1 MRNSV
6 RAALLFILIR
16 AAIASPPNQFVV
28 GYLPIGPS
36 GSTSLLAAD
45 AHGNLFIVGTVTET
59 SGRPQIRAIKTDPQ
73 GNELA
78 SLDFGGSLAAA
89 AAAAVDPQGNLV
101 VVGTTYSQDFVL
113 VSPLISSAGFVV
125 KLDSQ
130 LTKILFSTKLGG
142 SQGNTQAN
150 AVTLDRAGNIY
161 VAGSTS
167 ATDFPVIPGAFQV
180 DGPPAS
186 DDGLPTYAFATE
198 ISPNGTSLIYSTYYG
213 SESTNCAGDSC
224 IGVFGQTA
232 ATTIAVDDTGAVV
245 IAGDTTSN
253 ELGVTP
259 GVIGQQCGCF
269 ISEFQ
274 ESEPGFIIK
283 FAAGWRLAWSTY
295 VVLAPSPS
303 QMQSSATVTITTVAI
318 DDDGSIV
325 FGGSASD
332 GLIITPGALQGMY
345 PSGTPPPDQSTAGF
359 VAKLN
364 SSATAYLF
372 STYFGGDI
380 TFGSPTGVSA
390 LALDAQGNIWATGGS
405 APAVLP
411 FPSSI
416 PALGSTYLAELA
428 PDGAVLLDGI
438 NAPAGAMGQAIALT
452 STGAPTV
459 LGTAGS
465 LVMNLAGQPASLVGV
480 ANAAGIQVLGEVA
493 PYELISLYGIGIG
506 PPNALGAQVVN
517 GVLTDSLGG
526 VQVLFNNVA
535 APLLYAGPNQ
545 INAIVPSSASE
556 QTTATLQVVTPNG
569 TLAGPTLSVVPAEP
583 EVFQN
588 GPPMQQGGTAV
599 ALNQDGSLNSA
610 TNPAAGESIVT
621 IWATGAG
628 NTNSPDSQDG
638 VIATDLYAPLLPVS
652 VLNSGELN
660 GQAGST
666 LEVLY
671 AGNAPGIVTGVL
683 QVNFRLPPIESQS
696 VNLVTCQLQVGA
708 AVSSRFAIYM
718 KP

>member
-1 MRNSV
+1 
-6 RAALLFILIR
+6 
-16 AAIASPPNQFVV
+16 
-28 GYLPIGPS
+28 
-36 GSTSLLAAD
+36 
-45 AHGNLFIVGTVTET
+45 
-59 SGRPQIRAIKTDPQ
+59 
-73 GNELA
+73 
-78 SLDFGGSLAAA
+78 
-89 AAAAVDPQGNLV
+89 
-101 VVGTTYSQDFVL
+101 
-113 VSPLISSAGFVV
+113 
-125 KLDSQ
+125 
-130 LTKILFSTKLGG
+130 
-142 SQGNTQAN
+142 
-150 AVTLDRAGNIY
+150 
-161 VAGSTS
+161 
-167 ATDFPVIPGAFQV
+167 
-180 DGPPAS
+180 
-186 DDGLPTYAFATE
+186 
-198 ISPNGTSLIYSTYYG
+198 
-213 SESTNCAGDSC
+213 
-224 IGVFGQTA
+224 
-232 ATTIAVDDTGAVV
+232 
-245 IAGDTTSN
+245 
-253 ELGVTP
+253 
-259 GVIGQQCGCF
+259 
-269 ISEFQ
+269 
-274 ESEPGFIIK
+274 
-283 FAAGWRLAWSTY
+283 
-295 VVLAPSPS
+295 
-303 QMQSSATVTITTVAI
+303 
-318 DDDGSIV
+318 
-325 FGGSASD
+325 
-332 GLIITPGALQGMY
+332 
-345 PSGTPPPDQSTAGF
+345 
-359 VAKLN
+359 
-364 SSATAYLF
+364 
-372 STYFGGDI
+372 
-380 TFGSPTGVSA
+380 
-390 LALDAQGNIWATGGS
+390 
-405 APAVLP
+405 
-411 FPSSI
+411 
-416 PALGSTYLAELA
+416 
-428 PDGAVLLDGI
+428 VLLDGI

-545 INAIVPSSASE
+545 INAIVPSSASG

-683 QVNFRLPPIESQS
+683 QVNFRLPPIESQLL
-696 VNLVTCQLQVGA
+696 NLVTCQLQVGA